1 MFQYKK
7 YLISKND
14 SFEPTQFPNVVSEL
28 KNLKKNLTSSG
39 IAYKEDILI
48 SYFKKKSLE
57 PDWIMA
63 NPELSTLISSGV
75 FTTTHLEALFECSE
89 SNKEFQKQYEKF
101 LRKNLA
107 VSEV

>member
-1 MFQYKK
+1 MSQYKK
-7 YLISKND
+7 YLISKTD
-14 SFEPTQFPNVVSEL
+14 SFEPTQFPNVVKEL
-28 KNLKKNLTSSG
+28 KNLKKDLTTSE

-48 SYFKKKSLE
+48 SYFRKRSLE

-75 FTTTHLEALFECSE
+75 FTTIHIESLFECSKG
-89 SNKEFQKQYEKF
+89 NKEFQNQYEKF
-101 LRKNLA
+101 LRNSLA